1 MNKTDAFYYMK
12 FYIKF
17 KYILLLTCLS
27 ISIISKAS
35 DFEVDGLGYNRL
47 SSNQIKTNNENI
59 ISFEDANVKAI
70 CVANWDK
77 NDDGELSE
85 DEAAAVTYL
94 GGVFY
99 ENTTITSFEEF
110 QFFVGIE
117 DLSSAFRNCS
127 NLKKVLIP
135 SSVKTIGK
143 WAFQNCSALTG
154 TLVIPSSVTSIGE
167 SAFEEC
173 SGFTGALTIPESVT
187 SIGER
192 AFLGC
197 VGFNGSLSLPNSLTS
212 IGKHAFYGCSGFTGN
227 LTIPESVISIG
238 GWAFQDCSGFSSTL
252 TIPNSVESIGYAAFW
267 GCSNIN
273 KVISQILSPIQID
286 VDVFRGISSDAVLQV
301 PKGTKAQYLN
311 YTGWTKYF
319 KEIIEEGDD
328 ITYSL
333 SISATGN
340 GSASY
345 NGMAIRNKT
354 STFTVNEG
362 ASATISFIPDNGY
375 RIKGVKLNSTNVTSN
390 VSNNQYTVSNI
401 TANTTLEVEFE
412 AIPIT
417 TYTLTIKA
425 TGNGSASYNGTAI
438 RGKTSSFTVN
448 EGTKV
453 SISLTPDNGYR
464 IKSVKENDTNVTS
477 YVSNGTYTINSISK
491 NTNVEVEFEAIPPTT
506 YTLSIKAT
514 GNGSASYNGTTI
526 RSKTSTFTVNEGA
539 SATIMF
545 SPDDGYRIKS
555 VKEND
560 TNVTSYVSNG
570 TYIINSISRN
580 TTVEVEFEA
589 GSNLFTAKTIEGVEM
604 TFKVISEE
612 YKTCQVGIG
621 DINNQAINGGTEGI
635 VTIPEKVINSDNSYE
650 YSVVGIGEYAFY
662 DCDWIEEI
670 TIPNSVKKIGSGAFQ
685 SCRSLEVVISKIIK
699 PFDIDES
706 VFELFAQ
713 QHEVLY
719 VPQGTIDQ
727 YLAIT
732 NWKKY
737 FNEVRETRTTNLLTI
752 TASGNGIITYSGEN
766 VRNDSKSFS
775 IPVGESATIKITPDD
790 GCRIKSVKVNDSDRK
805 SEVTTDGTLTINLT
819 GDTKINVEF
828 EAIPI
833 TTYTLSIKA
842 TGNGSATYDGTA
854 IRGKTSSFTV
864 NEGAKVSILLTPD
877 NGYRIKSVMEDG
889 TDVTSYVSNGK
900 YTINSISRN
909 TTIEVEFE
917 AIPVTAYT
925 LSISA
930 TGNGYVAYDGNIVRG
945 KTSSFTVNEGT
956 NATIKFSAD
965 EGNRLESV
973 KLNGIDITY
982 DITGNQY
989 VVSNISAN
997 TSIEVVFEAIPTYS
1011 LDITATG
1018 NGSVTYNGTSIRN
1031 QSLGFALQEGSSAV
1045 ISITPDSGYRIA
1057 SVKVNSKDATSQVA
1071 NGKLSITNIQQ
1082 DLNVEVT
1089 FEAIPA
1095 TTCTLS
1101 ITATGNGVVTYDGKN
1116 VRNQTSSFTIAIGTY
1131 ATILFAADEGYRL
1144 KRVTLDGK
1152 DVIADVAND
1161 QYTTSKLMADAV
1173 LLVEFEAVPTYS
1185 LTVKSSQY
1193 GSVRFGDE
1201 VVKNET
1207 KTFSVTEGASAV
1219 LTFTP
1224 DNNGHLQSVTLN
1236 GTDITQ
1242 QLSNGQ
1248 YTISDIRANQDVEAV
1263 FTEDATKVTYEGV
1276 AYSVTSY
1283 SNQTVVVAAG
1293 NYSNVL
1299 VVPASFTVGG
1309 ITWKVEGVAEGALM
1323 DNKGLAAVVWKPAL
1337 KFTEKVSNPNL
1348 LLYVKQAQFASPD
1361 IQNVILGDMDN
1372 GETLLADNITL
1383 VEADNDNDFYCPLTF
1398 IAKHISYE
1406 HNYSMISGHKSC
1418 QGWETLVLPFDVSM
1432 MVSPKGRE
1440 LVPYTSWEHG
1450 SNLRPYWLY
1459 ELTTEGW
1466 KAANGIK
1473 ANTPYIISMP
1483 NNEAYESSY
1492 NITGDIQ
1499 FVGYNVQVVASDKIT
1514 NGQYGNKRLVANYRN
1529 QKANNGIYAL
1539 NVNNR
1544 WNNNTDTSVEGS
1556 AFIRG
1561 LRQVRPFE
1569 AYMALEGG
1577 NAGIRAIPVFGNETT
1592 GIMTLPTTGLED
1604 ADAIYNLNGQRV
1616 NSMSRGIYIQNGRKV
1631 VKKK

>member
-1 MNKTDAFYYMK
+1 MTEDNVSRNIFTQMMNYELKYTKM
-12 FYIKF
+12 
-17 KYILLLTCLS
+17 KYIRIIVLNILWMLLAVPTF
-27 ISIISKAS
+27 AYN
-35 DFEVDGLGYNRL
+35 FEVDGLCY
-47 SSNQIKTNNENI
+47 NI
-59 ISFEDANVKAI
+59 ISDNEVEVTYRSFEDGSYSGKLNIPANVTS
-70 CVANWDK
+70 NGK
-77 NDDGELSE
+77 NYV
-85 DEAAAVTYL
+85 VTKI
-94 GGVFY
+94 GNFAFY
-99 ENTTITSFEEF
+99 NCSGLTGSLTIPNSVTTIGGDA
-110 QFFVGIE
+110 FFG
-117 DLSSAFRNCS
+117 CS
-127 NLKKVLIP
+127 
-135 SSVKTIGK
+135 G
-143 WAFQNCSALTG
+143 LTG
-154 TLVIPSSVTSIGE
+154 SLTIPNSVTSIGGY
-167 SAFEEC
+167 AFCNC
-173 SGFTGALTIPESVT
+173 SGFTGPLTIPNSVTSISGGAFDGCSGFTGPLTIPNSVT
-187 SIGER
+187 SIGDY
-192 AFLGC
+192 AFSRC
-197 VGFNGSLSLPNSLTS
+197 SGFTGSLTIPNSVTS
-212 IGKHAFYGCSGFTGN
+212 IGNFAFSRCSGFTGDLTIPNSVTTIGGCAFEMCSGFTGPLTIPNSVTSIGGGAFYGCSGFTG
-227 LTIPESVISIG
+227 P
-238 GWAFQDCSGFSSTL
+238 L
-252 TIPNSVESIGYAAFW
+252 TIPNSVTSISGSAFYGCSGLTGSLTIPNSVTTIGVQAFCYCSGFTGSLTIPNSVTTIGRYAFSGCSGFTGPLTIPNSVTTIGGDAFLGCSGFTGDLTIPNSVTTIGANAFGGCSGFTGSLTIPNSVTSIGTCAFF
-267 GCSNIN
+267 GCSGFTGDLTIPNSVTSIGDEAFRGCSGFTGSLTIPN
-273 KVISQILSPIQID
+273 SVTIIGVQAFYNCSGFTGSLTIPNSVTSIGGYAFYGCSGLTSVTIDNSVKEIGSHAFSWCQKVSNVISKITEPFSID
-286 VDVFRGISSDAVLQV
+286 EEVFSYISSNAVLQI
-301 PKGTKAQYLN
+301 PSGTTSKYQQYS
-311 YTGWTKYF
+311 GWTKNF
-319 KEIIEEGDD
+319 KEIIEEGGAT
-328 ITYSL
+328 ITTYKL
-333 SISATGN
+333 SIKATGN
-340 GSASY
+340 GSVSY
-345 NGMAIRNKT
+345 NGTSVRNT
-354 STFTVNEG
+354 TETFTVDEG
-362 ASATISFIPDNGY
+362 TMVSISLIPDNGY
-375 RIKGVKLNSTNVTSN
+375 KIKNVKVNNTDVTSN
-390 VSNNQYTVSNI
+390 VSNNQYTISNI
-401 TANTTLEVEFE
+401 TANTTLEVAFE
-412 AIPIT
+412 AIPTYSLSIT
-417 TYTLTIKA
+417 A
-425 TGNGSASYNGTAI
+425 SGSGSATYNGTAVRGKTQAFTVREGTSATVTFTPDAGYRI
-438 RGKTSSFTVN
+438 KNVKLDNTDVTASVANNSYTISNITANTTLTVTFEEIPPTTYTFTISAVGNGTVTYDGNTIKGKTSSFTVV
-448 EGTKV
+448 EGTNV
-453 SISLTPDNGYR
+453 VVTFSADEGYR
-464 IKSVKENDTNVTS
+464 LKSVKLNATDVTAS
-477 YVSNGTYTINSISK
+477 VANNQYTISN
-491 NTNVEVEFEAIPPTT
+491 
-506 YTLSIKAT
+506 IKA
-514 GNGSASYNGTTI
+514 
-526 RSKTSTFTVNEGA
+526 
-539 SATIMF
+539 
-545 SPDDGYRIKS
+545 
-555 VKEND
+555 
-560 TNVTSYVSNG
+560 
-570 TYIINSISRN
+570 N
-580 TTVEVEFEA
+580 T
-589 GSNLFTAKTIEGVEM
+589 
-604 TFKVISEE
+604 
-612 YKTCQVGIG
+612 
-621 DINNQAINGGTEGI
+621 
-635 VTIPEKVINSDNSYE
+635 
-650 YSVVGIGEYAFY
+650 
-662 DCDWIEEI
+662 
-670 TIPNSVKKIGSGAFQ
+670 
-685 SCRSLEVVISKIIK
+685 SLE
-699 PFDIDES
+699 
-706 VFELFAQ
+706 
-713 QHEVLY
+713 
-719 VPQGTIDQ
+719 
-727 YLAIT
+727 
-732 NWKKY
+732 
-737 FNEVRETRTTNLLTI
+737 
-752 TASGNGIITYSGEN
+752 
-766 VRNDSKSFS
+766 
-775 IPVGESATIKITPDD
+775 
-790 GCRIKSVKVNDSDRK
+790 
-805 SEVTTDGTLTINLT
+805 
-819 GDTKINVEF
+819 VEF

-833 TTYTLSIKA
+833 TTYTLSIK
-842 TGNGSATYDGTA
+842 
-854 IRGKTSSFTV
+854 
-864 NEGAKVSILLTPD
+864 
-877 NGYRIKSVMEDG
+877 
-889 TDVTSYVSNGK
+889 
-900 YTINSISRN
+900 
-909 TTIEVEFE
+909 
-917 AIPVTAYT
+917 
-925 LSISA
+925 A

-1011 LDITATG
+1011 LNITATG
-1018 NGSVTYNGTSIRN
+1018 DGSVTYHGTSIRN

-1057 SVKVNSKDATSQVA
+1057 SVKVNSEDATSRVA
-1071 NGKLSITNIQQ
+1071 NGKLTIADIQQ
-1082 DLNVEVT
+1082 DTNVEVT

-1116 VRNQTSSFTIAIGTY
+1116 VRNQTSSFTVAIGTY
-1131 ATILFAADEGYRL
+1131 ATVLFAADEGYRL

-1152 DVIADVAND
+1152 DVTADVAND
-1161 QYTTSKLMADAV
+1161 QYTTSKLMTDAV

-1185 LTVKSSQY
+1185 MTVKSSKY

-1207 KTFSVTEGASAV
+1207 KTFSITEGASAV

-1224 DNNGHLQSVTLN
+1224 DNNGRLQSVTLN

-1263 FTEDATKVTYEGV
+1263 FTEDVTKVTYKGV

-1293 NYSNVL
+1293 NYGNVL

-1323 DNKGLAAVVWKPAL
+1323 DNKELAAVVWKPAL

-1348 LLYVKQAQFASPD
+1348 LLYVKEAQYASPD

-1383 VEADNDNDFYCPLTF
+1383 VETDNDNDFYCPLTF

-1440 LVPYTSWEHG
+1440 LVPYTSWKHG

-1459 ELTTEGW
+1459 ELTADGW

-1499 FVGYNVQVVASDKIT
+1499 FVGYNVQVVASDKMT

>member
-1 MNKTDAFYYMK
+1 MHFSNMK
-12 FYIKF
+12 FYFKF
-17 KYILLLTCLS
+17 KLILLLMCLS
-27 ISIISKAS
+27 NSINSIAY
-35 DFEVDGLGYNRL
+35 DFEVDGLGYNKL

-77 NDDGELSE
+77 NGDGELSE
-85 DEAAAVTYL
+85 EEAAAVTYL
-94 GGVFY
+94 GGAFY
-99 ENTTITSFEEF
+99 ENTTITAFEEL

-117 DLSSAFRNCS
+117 DLSSAFRKCS
-127 NLKKVLIP
+127 RLKKVVIP
-135 SSVKTIGK
+135 NSVKTIGR
-143 WAFQNCSALTG
+143 WAFQFCSELTG
-154 TLVIPSSVTSIGE
+154 TLEIPTSVTSIGD
-167 SAFEEC
+167 SAFEGC
-173 SGFTGALTIPESVT
+173 SNLSGFLTFPNSVT
-187 SIGER
+187 SIGIR
-192 AFLGC
+192 AFM
-197 VGFNGSLSLPNSLTS
+197 
-212 IGKHAFYGCSGFTGN
+212 GCSNFSGLMLPDSMKTIGN
-227 LTIPESVISIG
+227 Y
-238 GWAFQDCSGFSSTL
+238 AFCECSGFSGSL
-252 TIPNSVESIGYAAFW
+252 TIPNSVTSIGLHAFN
-267 GCSNIN
+267 GCIGLTGSLTIPNSVTFIGNGAFYGCTGLTGPLTIPNSVTSIGDHAFYDCSNIN
-273 KVISQILSPIQID
+273 LVISQILIPFNIPSF
-286 VDVFRGISSDAVLQV
+286 VFYNISSEAVLQV
-301 PKGTKAQYLN
+301 PYGTKSKYQEIS
-311 YTGWTKYF
+311 GWTSNF
-319 KEIIEEGDD
+319 KEIIEESPR
-328 ITYSL
+328 YSL
-333 SISATGN
+333 SINAIGNGSVSFEGIIIKNQTSTFTIYGGTSANLSFSPDSGNKIKRVKVNDTDVTSSVSSNQYTIDNITGDTNVEVEFEPITHTLTIKTMGNGSASFGDSTIKNQTSTFTVNEGSSATITFSPDSGNKIKSVKLNSTDVTSSVSGNQYTISNIAANTTLEVEFEAIPPTTYTLSIKATGN

-345 NGMAIRNKT
+345 NGNAVRSKT

-362 ASATISFIPDNGY
+362 TSATITFSPDNGY
-375 RIKGVKLNSTNVTSN
+375 RIKSVKVNSTNVTSS
-390 VSNNQYTVSNI
+390 VSNNQYTISSI

-417 TYTLTIKA
+417 TYILSIKA
-425 TGNGSASYNGTAI
+425 TGNGSATYDGTAI

-464 IKSVKENDTNVTS
+464 IKNVKENDTNVTS
-477 YVSNGTYTINSISK
+477 YVSNGTYTINSISR

-514 GNGSASYNGTTI
+514 GNGSASYDGNTI
-526 RSKTSTFTVNEGA
+526 RSKTSTFTVNEGS
-539 SATIMF
+539 SAAITF
-545 SPDDGYRIKS
+545 SPDNGYRIKS
-555 VKEND
+555 VKVNSTD
-560 TNVTSYVSNG
+560 VTS
-570 TYIINSISRN
+570 SISNNQYTISNITAN
-580 TTVEVEFEA
+580 TTLEVEF
-589 GSNLFTAKTIEGVEM
+589 
-604 TFKVISEE
+604 
-612 YKTCQVGIG
+612 
-621 DINNQAINGGTEGI
+621 D
-635 VTIPEKVINSDNSYE
+635 
-650 YSVVGIGEYAFY
+650 
-662 DCDWIEEI
+662 
-670 TIPNSVKKIGSGAFQ
+670 
-685 SCRSLEVVISKIIK
+685 
-699 PFDIDES
+699 
-706 VFELFAQ
+706 
-713 QHEVLY
+713 
-719 VPQGTIDQ
+719 
-727 YLAIT
+727 
-732 NWKKY
+732 
-737 FNEVRETRTTNLLTI
+737 
-752 TASGNGIITYSGEN
+752 
-766 VRNDSKSFS
+766 
-775 IPVGESATIKITPDD
+775 
-790 GCRIKSVKVNDSDRK
+790 
-805 SEVTTDGTLTINLT
+805 
-819 GDTKINVEF
+819 
-828 EAIPI
+828 AIPI

-864 NEGAKVSILLTPD
+864 NEGTKVSISLTPD
-877 NGYRIKSVMEDG
+877 NGYRIKTVKEND
-889 TDVTSYVSNGK
+889 TNVTSYVSNGT

-909 TTIEVEFE
+909 TNVEVEFE
-917 AIPVTAYT
+917 AIPVTTYT
-925 LSISA
+925 LSIAA

-965 EGNRLESV
+965 EGNRLKSV
-973 KLNGIDITY
+973 KLNGADITY

-989 VVSNISAN
+989 VVSNISEN
-997 TSIEVVFEAIPTYS
+997 TSIEVVFEAIPNYS
-1011 LDITATG
+1011 LNITATG
-1018 NGSVTYNGTSIRN
+1018 DGSVTYNGTSIRN
-1031 QSLGFALQEGSSAV
+1031 QSQGFALQEGSSAV

-1071 NGKLSITNIQQ
+1071 NGKLTITYIQQ
-1082 DLNVEVT
+1082 DTNVEVT

-1101 ITATGNGVVTYDGKN
+1101 ITATGNGIVTYDGKN
-1116 VRNQTSSFTIAIGTY
+1116 VRNQTSSFTVAIGTY
-1131 ATILFAADEGYRL
+1131 ATVLFASDEGYRL
-1144 KRVTLDGK
+1144 KRVKLDGK
-1152 DVIADVAND
+1152 DVTSDVAND
-1161 QYTTSKLMADAV
+1161 RYTTSKLMADAM
-1173 LLVEFEAVPTYS
+1173 LMVEFEAIPTYS
-1185 LTVKSSQY
+1185 LTIKSSQY

-1201 VVKNET
+1201 VVKNDT
-1207 KTFSVTEGASAV
+1207 KTFSVAEGTSAV

-1224 DNNGHLQSVTLN
+1224 DNNGRLQSITLN

-1263 FTEDATKVTYEGV
+1263 FIEDVTKVTYEGV

-1283 SNQTVVVAAG
+1283 NNQTVVVAAG
-1293 NYSNVL
+1293 NYGNVL

-1309 ITWKVEGVAEGALM
+1309 LTWKVEGVAEGALM
-1323 DNKGLAAVVWKPAL
+1323 DNKELAAVVWKPAL

-1348 LLYVKQAQFASPD
+1348 LLYVKEAQYASPD

-1372 GETLLADNITL
+1372 GETLLADNIIL

-1406 HNYSMISGHKSC
+1406 HNYSMISGHKTC
-1418 QGWETLVLPFDVSM
+1418 QGWESLVLPFDVSM
-1432 MVSPKGRE
+1432 MISPKGTE

-1466 KAANGIK
+1466 KASNGIK

-1499 FVGYNVQVVASDKIT
+1499 FMGYNVQVVASDKMT
-1514 NGQYGNKRLVANYRN
+1514 TGQYGNKRLVANYRN

-1539 NVNNR
+1539 NVNNL
-1544 WNNNTDTSVEGS
+1544 WNNNTDTSAEGS

-1616 NSMSRGIYIQNGRKV
+1616 KTMGRGIYIQNGRKV